1 MLSLSAAAIRTS
13 CCCVFLTLV
22 CVTEANPPFW
32 LWQKPNF
39 SQFWNIEDQGNY
51 ACGHLLSYNILFL
64 LVHLYIIFLLPLF
77 LLLSFHTLFTSVFL
91 FPCHRRQQ
99 HRYPFSSFSLFL
111 FFFFFSSTHC
121 ESCRVFFCYTLESG
135 TSEAKC
141 DTDSTA
147 AQEMLQ
153 RSFAPC
159 SPLLSWCIRGMTG
172 PKQDVG
178 RLNVYDKSAWGS

>member
-1 MLSLSAAAIRTS
+1 MHVGTSYPIIYHFSLSTFILFSFFPYFFLSPFTLSLHHYFYFLVIAA
-13 CCCVFLTLV
+13 
-22 CVTEANPPFW
+22 
-32 LWQKPNF
+32 K
-39 SQFWNIEDQGNY
+39 NIV
-51 ACGHLLSYNILFL
+51 ILFL
-64 LVHLYIIFLLPLF
+64 L
-77 LLLSFHTLFTSVFL
+77 
-91 FPCHRRQQ
+91 
-99 HRYPFSSFSLFL
+99 SFSLSL
-111 FFFFFSSTHC
+111 FFSSTHC
-121 ESCRVFFCYTLESG
+121 ESCRVFFCYTLESR

-178 RLNVYDKSAWGS
+178 RLNVYDKSA